1 MVIMM
6 ARCLVPKGFNYRLGL
21 LSLLSLG
28 LVMGCGSPAE
38 ISSDQTSE
46 AIVAPAAEAEEA
58 AAPAAA
64 GGDAAAQLAEVNSV
78 PQRAPRLV
86 KRANLV
92 VQVDDMEAAIAAV
105 ETIIAQQQGD
115 LLRLE
120 DGGQTDTETRQV
132 MLEMRVPQADLTATL
147 AQLKDLGRIQQQ
159 NLTAEDVSSQLVD
172 LEARVRNLRQSEAAL
187 LEIMERSGSIAEVL
201 EVSRELSTVREAIE
215 RTEAQRQN
223 LQGQVAFSTVTLTLE
238 TVGAPTPDSP
248 PVLNTLGRTW
258 QAATHSVAQVSIALL
273 RLSLWL
279 LAYSPYWATVVLLV
293 WGYRRWHRRQGTPT
307 PSSRA

>member
-1 MVIMM
+1 MM
-6 ARCLVPKGFNYRLGL
+6 ARCLVPQCFNYRLGL

-58 AAPAAA
+58 AAPAAT

-105 ETIIAQQQGD
+105 ETIIAQQQG
-115 LLRLE
+115 
-120 DGGQTDTETRQV
+120 GS
-132 MLEMRVPQADLTATL
+132 TAPRRRWPNGHRDSPSDAGDAGTPGRPHHYPG
-147 AQLKDLGRIQQQ
+147 ATQGSGRIQQQ

-172 LEARVRNLRQSEAAL
+172 LEARVRNLQQSETAL

-248 PVLNTLGRTW
+248 PVLNTLAALGRRRPT
-258 QAATHSVAQVSIALL
+258 
-273 RLSLWL
+273 RLPRFR
-279 LAYSPYWATVVLLV
+279 SPYCA
-293 WGYRRWHRRQGTPT
+293 
-307 PSSRA
+307 